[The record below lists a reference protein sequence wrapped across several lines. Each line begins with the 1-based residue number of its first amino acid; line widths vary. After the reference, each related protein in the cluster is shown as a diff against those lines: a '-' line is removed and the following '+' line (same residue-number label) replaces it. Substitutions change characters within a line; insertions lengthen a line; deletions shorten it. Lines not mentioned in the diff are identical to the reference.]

1 MIKPKG
7 DLEPIVAYTIAIIL
21 IVYLFISYDTFSPD
35 EEFPSSWK
43 AGLVH
48 RGLIFLLEDSV
59 GRIIGKGGLLF
70 LGFYCIRQLYT
81 SLKPKKKV

>member
-1 MIKPKG
+1 MKRKR

-48 RGLIFLLEDSV
+48 RGLIFLMEDSV
-59 GRIIGKGGLLF
+59 GLIIGKGGLLL
-70 LGFYCIRQLYT
+70 LGFYCFRQLYT
-81 SLKPKKKV
+81 SLRPKK